1 MYHQK
6 QIGLQ
11 VPFDFIVVRVYQ
23 PHHLQRMQ
31 LGRSELS
38 HLVSFFYCHTQLGL
52 FRVFFY
58 CHTCLVF
65 FIFFYCQTWLVIFIV
80 FFIVKPCYFLQL
92 FFYCHTWLFFF
103 LQFFYCHTWL
113 FLIVTPGYFLLSHM
127 VIFYCHTW
135 LFFIV
140 THGYSILQY
149 FLLSHLD
156 SFFYSFL
163 LSHLI
168 FVCHQ
173 KTHSCSKNIPM
184 RSNLHNWDQPPT
196 GQWVHRCCLLQLQKR
211 RGWSRCSRSLI
222 NNK

>member
-65 FIFFYCQTWLVIFIV
+65 FIFFYCHTWLVIFIV
-80 FFIVKPCYFLQL
+80 FFIVKHCYFLQL
-92 FFYCHTWLFFF
+92 FFYCHTWLVFF
-103 LQFFYCHTWL
+103 
-113 FLIVTPGYFLLSHM
+113 IVFLLSHL
-127 VIFYCHTW
+127 VISYCHTW

-156 SFFYSFL
+156 SFFLQFFIVTPDFCLSPKDTFVQQKHSYEIKPAQLGPTADWTVGPPL
-163 LSHLI
+163 LLAPTPKEERVVPVLEI
-168 FVCHQ
+168 F
-173 KTHSCSKNIPM
+173 
-184 RSNLHNWDQPPT
+184 
-196 GQWVHRCCLLQLQKR
+196 
-211 RGWSRCSRSLI
+211 
-222 NNK
+222 NK